1 MRLQHATWQEV
12 DAYLQHSRG
21 IILPIGS
28 TEQHGPNGLVGTDA
42 LCPEAI
48 AWALG
53 ERHDVLVGPTQNL
66 GMAQHHLAFPGT
78 LSLRPSTLIAVLR
91 DTLESLARHGFTQ
104 VFFLNGHGGNIAT
117 IKAAFA
123 EVYSECTLLGQ
134 NKGQDQNHEQ
144 GQAQDHN
151 ELNLTLFNWFM
162 GRRGRELASELYGDA
177 EGYHATASEV
187 SLAWHAAGLEKH
199 VAMTPGLAP
208 NGSAECTADVFRRRF
223 PDGRMG
229 SDPSLS
235 RREHGVRFLEAG
247 VEDAWEAYRA
257 FVGQA

>member
-1 MRLQHATWQEV
+1 MRLQHATWPEV
-12 DAYLQHSRG
+12 EAYLKHSRG

-42 LCPEAI
+42 LCPETI
-48 AWALG
+48 AWTLG
-53 ERHDVLVGPTQNL
+53 ERHGVLVGPTQAI

-91 DTLESLARHGFTQ
+91 DTIACLARHGFTH
-104 VFFLNGHGGNIAT
+104 VFFFNGHGGNIAT

-123 EVYSECTLLGQ
+123 EVFSECSL
-134 NKGQDQNHEQ
+134 Q
-144 GQAQDHN
+144 GGEGVQ
-151 ELNLTLFNWFM
+151 LSLFSWFT
-162 GRRGRELASELYGDA
+162 GRRGRELADSLYGDA
-177 EGYHATASEV
+177 EGNHATASEI
-187 SLAWHAAGLEKH
+187 SLSWHAAGITKEA
-199 VAMTPGLAP
+199 AMSPALAP
-208 NGSAECTADVFRRRF
+208 NGSAECDADEFRRRF

-235 RREHGVRFLEAG
+235 RLDHGARFMEAG

-257 FVGQA
+257 FVST

>member
-53 ERHDVLVGPTQNL
+53 ERHGVLVGPTQNL

-91 DTLESLARHGFTQ
+91 DTIESLARHGFTQ

-123 EVYSECTLLGQ
+123 EVYSERSLRGQ
-134 NKGQDQNHEQ
+134 NQKQ
-144 GQAQDHN
+144 GQKHDQYQS
-151 ELNLTLFNWFM
+151 ELTLTLFNWFM

-177 EGYHATASEV
+177 EGNHATASEV
-187 SLAWHAAGLEKH
+187 SLAWHAAGIEKQ
-199 VAMTPGLAP
+199 VAMAPRVAP
-208 NGSAECTADVFRRRF
+208 NGSADCTAEVFRHRF

-235 RREHGVRFLEAG
+235 RREHGARFLEAG

-257 FVGQA
+257 FVG